1 MVSSGS
7 GWNGPGGGEGFN
19 RGASRIV
26 PMRICDPPTL
36 LGENAFLVGAGIG
49 IVVLRGMNEFPGRIN
64 QANLVANMN
73 ELPT

>member
-1 MVSSGS
+1 
-7 GWNGPGGGEGFN
+7 
-19 RGASRIV
+19 
-26 PMRICDPPTL
+26 MRICDPPTL

-64 QANLVANMN
+64 QANLVANVN